1 MALEDTFYYAL
12 ACPWPVFFLGVGVM
26 YVLVALVFVA
36 VQSVDSSGFSP
47 IPHSFA
53 KLVLINLNVLTGLG
67 LGEYS
72 VSTVYMDIVL
82 CIESLTRVLILSI
95 TTGLVFGRFAKPK
108 SRIAASSVA
117 VFGTHRI
124 VARRIRRRTVIQS
137 DNEEER
143 ALESSE
149 GGGEKSGLSPPTL
162 SVSQDPSTSS
172 TPTTQTTNL
181 GTNTT
186 GLRSRSPGGLFRSFV
201 PFASVDYGQDLERVV
216 MVRVVNLRKSN
227 WLQNAQFVMVFSI
240 TVPDPSAVGSTW
252 RSQNVL
258 SLARSYLP
266 QFSLPLTLRHV
277 VDEDSPIAQYS
288 PAQMLA
294 GHAQITVSITAT
306 DPTQNASVSSVHV
319 INAYRFAYGAKF
331 QDMFEPHPH
340 DPNKRLVL
348 LHNLSEVK
356 YPSSS
361 DAV

>member
-1 MALEDTFYYAL
+1 M
-12 ACPWPVFFLGVGVM
+12 G
-26 YVLVALVFVA
+26 
-36 VQSVDSSGFSP
+36 
-47 IPHSFA
+47 
-53 KLVLINLNVLTGLG
+53 
-67 LGEYS
+67 
-72 VSTVYMDIVL
+72 
-82 CIESLTRVLILSI
+82 
-95 TTGLVFGRFAKPK
+95 
-108 SRIAASSVA
+108 
-117 VFGTHRI
+117 
-124 VARRIRRRTVIQS
+124 
-137 DNEEER
+137 R

-172 TPTTQTTNL
+172 TPTTHTTNL

-266 QFSLPLTLRHV
+266 QFSLSLTLRHV

-331 QDMFEPHPH
+331 Q
-340 DPNKRLVL
+340 
-348 LHNLSEVK
+348 
-356 YPSSS
+356 
-361 DAV
+361 